1 MVGTLN
7 LYLDPS
13 LSFTWREAS
22 VLASKAANHG
32 VYHARNLRSWILRY
46 LTKRKLPT
54 HRYGHSQSLLEDE
67 DLSQTIQLHLQAIAK
82 SGYIRAEDIVDFLS
96 TPQMQKQFPGK
107 KLTISIHTARNWLHK
122 LEWRYGKK
130 KNGMYIDGHERED
143 VIAYRIEFLNC
154 MKEYFTRMVIYDNE
168 GNAILPSAF
177 AVPGGCFRLILVTH
191 DESTFYANDRWKA
204 KWTHKD
210 DKAVPEPKG
219 EGQSLMIS
227 DFLTP
232 EWGRL
237 VDGEEEGRIVDMAID
252 IFEGKTKGQAMP
264 KGPSEGWTHKKGGP
278 NMRPGVLPDGNFQE
292 LYYPDDHPLM
302 GGWFKGMEQIIRE
315 CGLWPANGLN
325 AQCESFKCEEGCTDC
340 CCRRLLFMQPDFVN
354 QKSALEE
361 LVTRR
366 GHICD
371 FYPKFHC
378 ELNFIEQ
385 YWGAAKLRYWSSPH
399 TKNIME
405 MEANVLTSLADIPL
419 QQIRRYAG
427 RSAKFMDAYIKGLNG
442 AQAAWAARKYHG
454 HRVLPEN
461 VMAQFDEAHNVS
473 K

>member
-1 MVGTLN
+1 M
-7 LYLDPS
+7 
-13 LSFTWREAS
+13 A
-22 VLASKAANHG
+22 
-32 VYHARNLRSWILRY
+32 
-46 LTKRKLPT
+46 
-54 HRYGHSQSLLEDE
+54 
-67 DLSQTIQLHLQAIAK
+67 
-82 SGYIRAEDIVDFLS
+82 
-96 TPQMQKQFPGK
+96 
-107 KLTISIHTARNWLHK
+107 
-122 LEWRYGKK
+122 
-130 KNGMYIDGHERED
+130 
-143 VIAYRIEFLNC
+143 
-154 MKEYFTRMVIYDNE
+154 IYDNE
-168 GNAILPSAF
+168 GNAILPSGF
-177 AVPGGCFRLILVTH
+177 AVP
-191 DESTFYANDRWKA
+191 A

-237 VDGEEEGRIVDMAID
+237 VDGEEEARIVFKAGKNRDGYFSCQELLEQVDMAID
-252 IFEGKTKGQAMP
+252 IFEGKTKGQAVGLFLFDNAPSHQKRANNALSARKMP

-292 LYYPDDHPLM
+292 LYYPDNHPLM

-315 CGLWPANGLN
+315 RGLWPANGLN
-325 AQCESFKCEEGCTDC
+325 AQCESFKCEEGRTDC

-385 YWGAAKLRYWSSPH
+385 YWGAAKLRYRSSPR

-405 MEANVLTSLADIPL
+405 MEANVLTSLDDIPL

-442 AQAAWAARKYHG
+442 AQAAWAAWKYHG

-461 VMAQFDEAHNVS
+461 VMAQFDGAHNVS

>member
-1 MVGTLN
+1 
-7 LYLDPS
+7 
-13 LSFTWREAS
+13 
-22 VLASKAANHG
+22 
-32 VYHARNLRSWILRY
+32 
-46 LTKRKLPT
+46 
-54 HRYGHSQSLLEDE
+54 LLEDE
-67 DLSQTIQLHLQAIAK
+67 DLSQTIQLHLQEIAK

-96 TPQMQKQFPGK
+96 TPKMQEQFPGK
-107 KLTISIHTARNWLHK
+107 KLTISIRTARNWLHK

-143 VIAYRIEFLNC
+143 VIAYRIEFLNR
-154 MKEYFTRMVIYDNE
+154 MKEYFTRMAIYDNE
-168 GNAILPSAF
+168 GNAILPSGF
-177 AVPGGCFRLILVTH
+177 AVPDGCFRLILVTH
-191 DESTFYANDRWKA
+191 DESTFYANDRRKA

-237 VDGEEEGRIVDMAID
+237 VDGEEEARIVFKAGKNRDGYFSCQELLEQVDMAID
-252 IFEGKTKGQAMP
+252 IFEGKTKGQAVGLFLFDNAPSHQKRANNALSARKMP

-292 LYYPDDHPLM
+292 LYYPDNHPLM

-315 CGLWPANGLN
+315 RGLWPANGLN
-325 AQCESFKCEEGCTDC
+325 AQCESFKCEEGRTDC

-385 YWGAAKLRYWSSPH
+385 YWGAAKL
-399 TKNIME
+399 
-405 MEANVLTSLADIPL
+405 
-419 QQIRRYAG
+419 
-427 RSAKFMDAYIKGLNG
+427 
-442 AQAAWAARKYHG
+442 
-454 HRVLPEN
+454 
-461 VMAQFDEAHNVS
+461 
-473 K
+473 